1 MNWWGGKAQWDEGE
15 SVDMVGGGEEA
26 RVGRNQ
32 AEAEAAMEDRG
43 ELRRDVAIL
52 VTK

>member
-1 MNWWGGKAQWDEGE
+1 MGGSVGRGE

-32 AEAEAAMEDRG
+32 AEAEAAMEDDDKQRV
-43 ELRRDVAIL
+43 DVAIPEG
-52 VTK
+52 K